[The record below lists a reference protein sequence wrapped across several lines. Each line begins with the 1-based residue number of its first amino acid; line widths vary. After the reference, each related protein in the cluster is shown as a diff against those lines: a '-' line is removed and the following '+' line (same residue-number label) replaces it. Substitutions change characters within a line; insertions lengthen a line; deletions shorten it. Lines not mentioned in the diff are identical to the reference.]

1 MRHGWARR
9 DRKGT
14 TNLPL
19 SLERQGYWGQALP
32 RVTWPAGGR
41 GRAPNSDALSL
52 KACVAHSS
60 KPTFCPILVF
70 DSHHPGF
77 LLKSLPRSVL
87 PVRSQKDQSHI
98 VQGAR
103 LKPRCARLFQTV
115 YSAALGL
122 LSKTSPCS
130 PQISQPLLLR
140 EAGPWE
146 CHQLLA
152 RQPCLSTHWKEWL
165 LKGTWRVFLVAIMFL
180 HAC

>member
-19 SLERQGYWGQALP
+19 SLDRQGYWGQALP
-32 RVTWPAGGR
+32 RGTWPAGGR

-87 PVRSQKDQSHI
+87 PVRSQKDQSHT

-115 YSAALGL
+115 HSAAPRPLVQDQSL
-122 LSKTSPCS
+122 LPANLPDSAPSGSRPMGVPPAPGSPTL
-130 PQISQPLLLR
+130 P
-140 EAGPWE
+140 
-146 CHQLLA
+146 
-152 RQPCLSTHWKEWL
+152 
-165 LKGTWRVFLVAIMFL
+165 
-180 HAC
+180 